1 MKTLLFLCATV
12 LSPVLVA
19 APASAQPAPAAAP
32 AAPASGEVT
41 TTAAPAVP
49 AAPVAPAS
57 GEVTTTAA
65 PASGEV
71 TTTAA
76 PAAPASGE
84 VTTTAAPAA
93 PAAPAAGEM
102 AAVPGSTPPELKQTC
117 MDAINSDQQWT
128 NELTAIIEKRVRF
141 QVHNEESELIAMNKR
156 HVVLAY
162 AVLWLIAVGFLL
174 MQWRRQQALKRQIET
189 LTRDLETAI
198 KEPVK

>member
-12 LSPVLVA
+12 LSPLLVV
-19 APASAQPAPAAAP
+19 APASAQPAPAPAAAP
-32 AAPASGEVT
+32 AAPPADS
-41 TTAAPAVP
+41 AAPT
-49 AAPVAPAS
+49 AAPVAPAA
-57 GEVTTTAA
+57 GEVTTTTA
-65 PASGEV
+65 PV
-71 TTTAA
+71 A
-76 PAAPASGE
+76 P
-84 VTTTAAPAA
+84 V
-93 PAAPAAGEM
+93 AGEL
-102 AAVPGSTPPELKQTC
+102 AVVPGTTPPELKQTC

-162 AVLWLIAVGFLL
+162 AVLWLLAVGFLV

-198 KEPVK
+198 KEPAK

>member
-1 MKTLLFLCATV
+1 MKTLLFLCATF
-12 LSPVLVA
+12 LSPLLVA
-19 APASAQPAPAAAP
+19 APASAQPAPAPAAAPASAQPAPAPAAAP
-32 AAPASGEVT
+32 AAGEVT
-41 TTAAPAVP
+41 TTAAPAP
-49 AAPVAPAS
+49 AAP
-57 GEVTTTAA
+57 AA
-65 PASGEV
+65 PAAGEV

-76 PAAPASGE
+76 PAA
-84 VTTTAAPAA
+84 APVA
-93 PAAPAAGEM
+93 PVAPVAGEM

-162 AVLWLIAVGFLL
+162 AVLWLIAVGFLV
-174 MQWRRQQALKRQIET
+174 MQWLRQQALKRQIEA

-198 KEPVK
+198 KEPAK